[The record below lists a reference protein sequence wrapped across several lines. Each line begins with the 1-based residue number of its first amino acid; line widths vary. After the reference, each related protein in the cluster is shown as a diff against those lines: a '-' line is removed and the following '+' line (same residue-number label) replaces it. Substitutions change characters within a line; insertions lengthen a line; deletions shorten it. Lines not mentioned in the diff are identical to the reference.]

1 MCYCT
6 ILFMHPQF
14 LTKNNKSW
22 SLKGLKIKNKY
33 HKLSNTIKHKCL
45 VKLDQMLDFSKNQ
58 ICILKIWLSSH
69 FECIKYFLWP
79 PDIILWTTFKYG
91 AKKNTSNCL
100 FVFLIEKNYKK
111 GILKMKPLTLRNL
124 WHITTQCIL
133 KYILLLFQQIKL

>member
-33 HKLSNTIKHKCL
+33 HKLSNTIKHKYL
-45 VKLDQMLDFSKNQ
+45 VKLDQMLNFSKNQ

-69 FECIKYFLWP
+69 FECIEYFLWP

-91 AKKNTSNCL
+91 ARKNTSNCL
-100 FVFLIEKNYKK
+100 FVFLIEKKSHERHPQNE
-111 GILKMKPLTLRNL
+111 TLN
-124 WHITTQCIL
+124 
-133 KYILLLFQQIKL
+133 IKEPVTYNNTVQSNIYTFIISTN

>member
-1 MCYCT
+1 MSIHSSILIYWQKIIKWWFRICKHLICFSTLVT
-6 ILFMHPQF
+6 IRKPLYSNILWLILCLKIFSVLLYNFFMHPQF

-79 PDIILWTTFKYG
+79 PDII
-91 AKKNTSNCL
+91 
-100 FVFLIEKNYKK
+100 
-111 GILKMKPLTLRNL
+111 
-124 WHITTQCIL
+124 
-133 KYILLLFQQIKL
+133 

>member
-45 VKLDQMLDFSKNQ
+45 VRLDQMLDFSKNQ

-91 AKKNTSNCL
+91 ARKNTSNCL
-100 FVFLIEKNYKK
+100 FVFLIEKKLHERHPQNE
-111 GILKMKPLTLRNL
+111 TLN
-124 WHITTQCIL
+124 
-133 KYILLLFQQIKL
+133 IKEPVTYNNTVHSNIYTFIISTN